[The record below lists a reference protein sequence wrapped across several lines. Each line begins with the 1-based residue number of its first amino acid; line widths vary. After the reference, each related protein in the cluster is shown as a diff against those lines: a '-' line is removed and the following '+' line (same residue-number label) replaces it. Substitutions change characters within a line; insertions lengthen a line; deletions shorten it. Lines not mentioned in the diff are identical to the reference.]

1 MYLAHHE
8 LESILI
14 VVIIND
20 AGSTSNEHIHVGQP
34 LHIRAPFQ
42 A

>member
-1 MYLAHHE
+1 MYLAHNE
-8 LESILI
+8 PESVLI
-14 VVIIND
+14 VVIIHD
-20 AGSTSNEHIHVGQP
+20 AGGTSNEHIHVGQP